1 MAALHYGKL
10 YRGFMQEA
18 EGFCTTGFTNKVSF
32 SCIRQETAKRPKAQW
47 ASLKTAVIRQKNPPQ
62 ALREGAQRWW

>member
-18 EGFCTTGFTNKVSF
+18 EGFCNTGFCNTGFTNKVSF
-32 SCIRQETAKRPKAQW
+32 SCIRQKNAKRPKAQW
-47 ASLKTAVIRQKNPPQ
+47 ASLKTAVIRQKKTLPK
-62 ALREGAQRWW
+62 R